1 MKNIQSISKRKEY
14 LRDPDANIA
23 PEPFVGLDYV
33 LCAVA
38 FFLLGVAFVPEIA
51 SFIVRR

>member
-1 MKNIQSISKRKEY
+1 MKSIRSVSKRAY
-14 LRDPDANIA
+14 LRDPHADVF
-23 PEPFVGLDYV
+23 PEPFVGLDYA

-51 SFIVRR
+51 SLIVRR